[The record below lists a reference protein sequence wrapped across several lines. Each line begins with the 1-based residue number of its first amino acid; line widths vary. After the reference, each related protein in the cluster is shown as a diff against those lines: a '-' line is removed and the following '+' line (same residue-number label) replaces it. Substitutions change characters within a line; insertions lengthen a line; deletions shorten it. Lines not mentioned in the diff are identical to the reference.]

1 MTGWVA
7 LHFACA
13 RGHLECAKALLGAGA
28 DINKLTDSGRTPL
41 MRAALGG
48 KIEVVRELLKRGA
61 NKKLKDNDG
70 KTAYKL
76 ADTMRIKMLLF

>member
-1 MTGWVA
+1 MI
-7 LHFACA
+7 
-13 RGHLECAKALLGAGA
+13 LLLAAGA
-28 DINKLTDSGRTPL
+28 NVDKQDDNGRTPL
-41 MRAALGG
+41 MEAAYMG

-61 NKKLKDNDG
+61 KKDLKNNAG